1 MRDKYSMSDA
11 ERDVMEVLWTF
22 PKGVNQSILLEAVN
36 ATGKDWKRQTLNTLV
51 TRLMEKGLVNREN
64 RHVCAVMDKQVY
76 SNLQVEEVVR
86 EVYDGKLSN
95 LVLAF
100 AKGTTSYGP
109 LYQGF
114 RLPILDCSRSSTDDT
129 LYDNIAL
136 LSVLAADFHK

>member
-22 PKGVNQSILLEAVN
+22 PEGVNQSMLLEAVN
-36 ATGKDWKRQTLNTLV
+36 VAGKDWKRQTLNTLV

-64 RHVCAVMDKQVY
+64 RHVCAAMDKQVY

-86 EVYDGKLSN
+86 EVYDGKISN

-100 AKGTTSYGP
+100 AKDKKLTKEDAKE
-109 LYQGF
+109 LEK
-114 RLPILDCSRSSTDDT
+114 
-129 LYDNIAL
+129 L
-136 LSVLAADFHK
+136 LEAYETE

>member
-1 MRDKYSMSDA
+1 MKNKYSMSDA
-11 ERDVMEVLWTF
+11 ERDVMDVLWTF
-22 PKGVNQSILLEAVN
+22 PEGVNQSILLEEVN

-100 AKGTTSYGP
+100 AKDKKLTKEDAKE
-109 LYQGF
+109 LEK
-114 RLPILDCSRSSTDDT
+114 
-129 LYDNIAL
+129 L
-136 LSVLAADFHK
+136 LEAYETE

>member
-64 RHVCAVMDKQVY
+64 RYVCAVMDKQVY

-100 AKGTTSYGP
+100 AKDKKLTKEDAKE
-109 LYQGF
+109 LEK
-114 RLPILDCSRSSTDDT
+114 
-129 LYDNIAL
+129 L
-136 LSVLAADFHK
+136 LEAYETE

>member
-1 MRDKYSMSDA
+1 MKNKYSMSDA

-22 PKGVNQSILLEAVN
+22 PEGVNQSILLEAVN

-100 AKGTTSYGP
+100 AKDKKLTKEDAKE
-109 LYQGF
+109 LEK
-114 RLPILDCSRSSTDDT
+114 
-129 LYDNIAL
+129 L
-136 LSVLAADFHK
+136 LEAYETE